1 MNLTEKAKLLGRDAH
16 NSINQ
21 RRKYTNEPYWVHTEA
36 VADRVASVGGSENMI
51 AAAYLHDYIEDVI
64 PVLRDE
70 GRFVELAAFESRYK
84 ALPAEVHT
92 LVTELTDVFTKDDY
106 PRQNRAE
113 RKKLE
118 RERIAKI
125 SNDAKTIKLADLID
139 NTASIVEQDPGF
151 AITYIKEKLELLP
164 YLTEGHPALLNH
176 ASMQAANA
184 AVKLGIPLPM
194 LYA

>member
-1 MNLTEKAKLLGRDAH
+1 
-16 NSINQ
+16 
-21 RRKYTNEPYWVHTEA
+21 
-36 VADRVASVGGSENMI
+36 MI

-84 ALPAEVHT
+84 ALPAEVHR
-92 LVTELTDVFTKDDY
+92 LVTELTDVFTKEDY

-125 SNDAKTIKLADLID
+125 SSDAKTIKLADLID
-139 NTASIVEQDPGF
+139 NTASIREQDPGF
-151 AITYIKEKLELLP
+151 AITYIKEKHELLP
-164 YLTEGHPALLNH
+164 YLTEGHAALLNH

-184 AVKLGIPLPM
+184 AIKLGIPLPM